1 MLFFLFESGKT
12 KCNVC
17 VQIIET
23 VVQREVSQNPSKDY
37 FSVQL
42 GGRGIMGEG
51 EVLGSP
57 AQNLTYAVIGF

>member
-42 GGRGIMGEG
+42 GGGE
-51 EVLGSP
+51 
-57 AQNLTYAVIGF
+57 